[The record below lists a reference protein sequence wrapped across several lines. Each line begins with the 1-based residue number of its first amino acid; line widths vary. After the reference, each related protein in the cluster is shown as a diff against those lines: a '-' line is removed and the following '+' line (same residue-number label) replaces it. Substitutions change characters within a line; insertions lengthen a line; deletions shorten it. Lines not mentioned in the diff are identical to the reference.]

1 MRLVIC
7 DDHRIVI
14 EGLQRLL
21 EDVPHVECV
30 ASTTSGPHLLELLE
44 VVATDIVVL
53 DLNMPVMDGTDALG
67 RIKQQWPHLKVIIL
81 TMDDSPSSIRAV
93 LERGA
98 DGYLLKTCSRDEF
111 LLAVKAVHGGNKHIS
126 ADVTQVLLNPAMET
140 SRATG
145 RLDVLSVREKEILAA
160 LAEGLS
166 NKEIGARLF
175 ISHRTVD
182 THRTNLMKKLG
193 VHNIAELVRIAI
205 TEGLVH

>member
-30 ASTTSGPHLLELLE
+30 ASATSGPHLLELLE

-111 LLAVKAVHGGNKHIS
+111 LLAVKAVHAGNKHIS